1 MNSGRQAQAEGRP
14 RQAGGFLVSS
24 PSALVSCVA
33 TLAVVLAALLVGATN
48 AHADTSVIPDTPD
61 LPWTDPN
68 HLSPLEVLSSQISS
82 QIAGREARV
91 YCNGQ
96 NDWDILRAERSIPE
110 NFWGYVASPAYY
122 YIQSRTWASSAPDT
136 KLAPIACQYLWR
148 FAKARAKPTKCD
160 ASKTVTTSH
169 AVTVRYKQRVAVKV
183 TRRVKVNGVYVKRRV
198 TVYRQVWRTRQEQRA
213 TTTTVPLGR
222 VPCYSP
228 AEPGTTVTVPVG
240 GEAEYR
246 NFVYAIAT
254 LAHES
259 IHLFDL
265 TAGRSIDVVAT
276 RQAAE
281 SRAECLGMQN
291 IARVAVA
298 LGDTPDDATALAKYY
313 ALQMYPARQTSA
325 PDYWSSDCVPDG
337 RLDQTPGD
345 GVWP

>member
-1 MNSGRQAQAEGRP
+1 MSSGRQAGVHDRRP
-14 RQAGGFLVSS
+14 QPGGIL
-24 PSALVSCVA
+24 A
-33 TLAVVLAALLVGATN
+33 TLAVVLAALLVGATG
-48 AHADTSVIPDTPD
+48 ARADTGVIPDTPD

-68 HLSPLEVLSSQISS
+68 HLSPLEVLSSQIAS

-96 NDWDILRAERSIPE
+96 TDWDILRAQRSIPE
-110 NFWGYVASPAYY
+110 NVWGYVASPGSY
-122 YIQSRTWASSAPDT
+122 YIQSRTWVSSSPDA
-136 KLAPIACQYLWR
+136 KLAPTGCQYLWS
-148 FAKARAKPTKCD
+148 FAKAKAKPTKCD

-169 AVTVRYKQRVAVKV
+169 AVTVRYKKRVAVKV

-198 TVYRQVWRTRQEQRA
+198 TVYRQVWRTRREQR
-213 TTTTVPLGR
+213 TTTTIVPLGR
-222 VPCYSP
+222 VPCYST
-228 AEPGTTVTVPVG
+228 AEPGATVTAPAG

-246 NFVYAIAT
+246 NFVFAIMT

-265 TAGRSIDVVAT
+265 TAGKSIDIVAT
-276 RQAAE
+276 RQAGE

-298 LGDTPDDATALAKYY
+298 LGDTPDDAAALASYY
-313 ALQMYPARQTSA
+313 ALKMYPGRQTSN
-325 PDYWSSDCVPDG
+325 PDYWSSDCVKDG

>member
-1 MNSGRQAQAEGRP
+1 MSSGRRAHVHGRP
-14 RQAGGFLVSS
+14 GQLGDILASS
-24 PSALVSCVA
+24 PSTLVSCVA

-48 AHADTSVIPDTPD
+48 ARADTSVIPDTPD

-68 HLSPLEVLSSQISS
+68 HLSPLEVLSSQIAS

-96 NDWDILRAERSIPE
+96 NDWDILRAQRSIPE
-110 NFWGYVASPAYY
+110 NSWGYVSRPASYN
-122 YIQSRTWASSAPDT
+122 IQSRTWVSSSPDT
-136 KLAPIACQYLWR
+136 KLAPIACQYLWS
-148 FAKARAKPTKCD
+148 FAKAQAKPTKCD
-160 ASKTVTTSH
+160 ASKTFTTSH
-169 AVTVRYKQRVAVKV
+169 PVTVRHRERVAVKV
-183 TRRVKVNGVYVKRRV
+183 TRRVRVNGVYVKRRV
-198 TVYRQVWRTRQEQRA
+198 TVYRQVWRTRQEQR
-213 TTTTVPLGR
+213 TTTTTAPLGR

-228 AEPGTTVTVPVG
+228 AEPGTTVSAPAG
-240 GEAEYR
+240 GEAAYR
-246 NFVYAIAT
+246 SFVFAIAN

-276 RQAAE
+276 TKAAE
-281 SRAECLGMQN
+281 SHAECLGMQN

-298 LGDTPDDATALAKYY
+298 LGDTPDDAAALAKYY
-313 ALQMYPARQTSA
+313 TLQMYPNRRTSA
-325 PDYWSSDCVPDG
+325 PDYWSPDCVPDG

>member
-1 MNSGRQAQAEGRP
+1 M
-14 RQAGGFLVSS
+14 
-24 PSALVSCVA
+24 
-33 TLAVVLAALLVGATN
+33 
-48 AHADTSVIPDTPD
+48 IPDTPD

-82 QIAGREARV
+82 QIAGREVRV

-96 NDWDILRAERSIPE
+96 NDWDILRAQQSIPE
-110 NFWGYVASPAYY
+110 NVWGYVSRPPYY
-122 YIQSRTWASSAPDT
+122 YIQSRTWVSSSPDT
-136 KLAPIACQYLWR
+136 KLAPIACQYLWS
-148 FAKARAKPTKCD
+148 FAKAQAKPTKCD

-169 AVTVRYKQRVAVKV
+169 AVTVRYKKRVAVKV

-198 TVYRQVWRTRQEQRA
+198 TVYRQVWRTRQEQRT

-222 VPCYSP
+222 VPCYSA
-228 AEPGTTVTVPVG
+228 AEPGTTVTVPAG

-246 NFVYAIAT
+246 TFVFAIAN

-265 TAGRSIDVVAT
+265 TAGKSIDVVAT

-298 LGDTPDDATALAKYY
+298 LGDTPDDAAALARYY
-313 ALQMYPARQTSA
+313 ALQMYPDRQTSN
-325 PDYWSSDCVPDG
+325 PDYWSPDCVPDG